1 MGVFIVGEPTR
12 IIASIKAARVAL
24 AHERAA
30 NLKSDKN
37 CYPVRT
43 SPSANVYEPKVIVR
57 KRREHIPSNDANGI
71 GTLPFTGE
79 TSGAGTFAGSS
90 KAHDTLRNSSLM
102 QDTPIGPAS
111 VPSAPH
117 NRLLSATEIST
128 GIESD
133 TLDRLQVVEREMWKA
148 FKGEVAGENRPS
160 ARVRILREISEV
172 QLRQVSVAKHVQ
184 RVERAVPVEWERIR
198 DKVLGALGEYP
209 EALAA
214 VMAALEQDE

>member
-1 MGVFIVGEPTR
+1 MHGAKADRFR
-12 IIASIKAARVAL
+12 IAIEVAQAARQRAR
-24 AHERAA
+24 ERAA
-30 NLKSDKN
+30 QATSLEPDNVF
-37 CYPVRT
+37 YPVRT
-43 SPSANVYEPKVIVR
+43 SPSVYEPKVIMRR
-57 KRREHIPSNDANGI
+57 KRVHVPSDNADSI
-71 GTLPFTGE
+71 GTYE
-79 TSGAGTFAGSS
+79 TLRDTLAAGTNQESLG
-90 KAHDTLRNSSLM
+90 AHDTLRNLSSM
-102 QDTPIGPAS
+102 QGTPPPS
-111 VPSAPH
+111 VPKG
-117 NRLLSATEIST
+117 RLLSATEIST
-128 GIESD
+128 GMESD

-214 VMAALEQDE
+214 VMAALEDSE

>member
-1 MGVFIVGEPTR
+1 MQLITAYRVGITADR
-12 IIASIKAARVAL
+12 IIAMWHAECRK
-24 AHERAA
+24 RAA
-30 NLKSDKN
+30 STYHKGS
-37 CYPVRT
+37 YVT
-43 SPSANVYEPKVIVR
+43 STAPKVIVR
-57 KRREHIPSNDANGI
+57 RKHAVTPSNSQAGVGPFALTGD
-71 GTLPFTGE
+71 TLGG
-79 TSGAGTFAGSS
+79 GADKGLQG
-90 KAHDTLRNSSLM
+90 HDDTLRNSSPM
-102 QDTPIGPAS
+102 QDTPTGTTPI
-111 VPSAPH
+111 PH

-209 EALAA
+209 DALSA
-214 VMAALEQDE
+214 VMAALDESE